1 MRGSTALNGMTSI
14 KPEQRNRRLPI
25 WLKPNPALPDRELSV
40 LGKLNMKMQ
49 LGQFVDRRCVR

>member
-1 MRGSTALNGMTSI
+1 MNGMTSI

-40 LGKLNMKMQ
+40 LGNSISKYN
-49 LGQFVDRRCVR
+49 